1 MKKCM
6 KDVNGILREKLHHVI
21 TSNEDLQDLEVKIGN
36 MTYADTRVTVKLE
49 FCLRGAQTREE
60 EDLDRFIQ
68 NWNNP
73 SSGNNKIVKKN
84 NDYILVGYKAR
95 NRKYPFIYLDHST
108 KKTFKTSFEGM
119 KKKFMVKDVSE
130 ADKIAMNDLTNI
142 LKPLD
147 DMMDRHGQ
155 KLKLAALLSSSKT
168 RVEKIKDLR
177 GMGMNLSD
185 AKALVSNHEREKL
198 DSLEKRLVEAANAQL
213 GIVS

>member
-1 MKKCM
+1 MKISKFDKPTCR
-6 KDVNGILREKLHHVI
+6 VLREKLQEVLN
-21 TSNEDLQDLEVKIGN
+21 SSEDLQDLEVKMGN
-36 MTYADTRVTVKLE
+36 MTYEDTRVTIKLE
-49 FCLRGAQTREE
+49 FMVRGSLTQEE
-60 EDLDRFIQ
+60 SKLEIFLQ
-68 NWNNP
+68 NWP
-73 SSGNNKIVKKN
+73 GNGTKIVKENK
-84 NDYILVGYKAR
+84 GYTLTGYNPR
-95 NRKYPFIYLDHST
+95 DRKFPFLMTDPDGKSL
-108 KKTFKTSFEGM
+108 KTTFEGM
-119 KKKFMVKDVSE
+119 KKRFLIEEVSE
-130 ADKIAMNDLTNI
+130 ADKIAMNDMTNI

-213 GIVS
+213 GIAG